1 MTLENKETPGA
12 ATPEVTVNIPSGRY
26 YTAEEVEELL
36 AKVTQSVPN
45 VSLRSNSHSKVP
57 KETSEQNRG
66 VSADSKIF
74 IGHVALGIDGS
85 FATIG
90 IKNPD
95 DGSYL
100 TATVNDDEVR
110 LLTHALRTINEIAIR
125 GD

>member
-1 MTLENKETPGA
+1 MTDENKETPGVA
-12 ATPEVTVNIPSGRY
+12 APGETILG
-26 YTAEEVEELL
+26 TAAGDAE
-36 AKVTQSVPN
+36 ATQQP
-45 VSLRSNSHSKVP
+45 
-57 KETSEQNRG
+57 QNRG

>member
-1 MTLENKETPGA
+1 MTYENKETPGA
-12 ATPEVTVNIPSGRY
+12 ATPGETILG
-26 YTAEEVEELL
+26 TAAGDAEAARQSEESELQQVRAAQRL
-36 AKVTQSVPN
+36 I
-45 VSLRSNSHSKVP
+45 
-57 KETSEQNRG
+57 KEAIQQPQNRG

>member
-1 MTLENKETPGA
+1 MTYENKETPGA
-12 ATPEVTVNIPSGRY
+12 ATPGETILG
-26 YTAEEVEELL
+26 TAAGDAEA
-36 AKVTQSVPN
+36 AKQ
-45 VSLRSNSHSKVP
+45 
-57 KETSEQNRG
+57 
-66 VSADSKIF
+66 ADSKIF

>member
-1 MTLENKETPGA
+1 MSQENKETPGA
-12 ATPEVTVNIPSGRY
+12 ATPGKPFS
-26 YTAEEVEELL
+26 AQPQ
-36 AKVTQSVPN
+36 AM
-45 VSLRSNSHSKVP
+45 P
-57 KETSEQNRG
+57 KPRDNQKNRG